1 MENHQEK
8 TNRLEQVSVLVMIA
22 IILQTSVF
30 SDDCHNHTDVSVSD
44 DCYNHTDVS
53 VSDDCCNHTVTRKTQ
68 ASLPSLEPDVIR
80 SKLSGF
86 DRKVCLFSVATQ
98 TN

>member
-30 SDDCHNHTDVSVSD
+30 SDDCHNHIDVSVSD

-53 VSDDCCNHTVTRKTQ
+53 VSDDCYNHTVTRKTQ
-68 ASLPSLEPDVIR
+68 LLPKS
-80 SKLSGF
+80 
-86 DRKVCLFSVATQ
+86 
-98 TN
+98 